1 MGSIELER
9 AIAAIKAGRKKEAR
23 PVLVRLV
30 SSEPH
35 NVPAWFWLVET
46 LPDRDSKL
54 RALERCVQLNPDDQ
68 TARRALEI
76 MKKYPAQA
84 PRRGALLAGKP
95 PRLTPEAAPT
105 SAQEAEIPVAAPLPR
120 AEPAPTPPPAP
131 IPAPEEKPAV
141 QIHVPVSNPVPRL
154 RRRPAEV
161 DAAAQEKSQQD
172 CLTLVIVAIVFI
184 LALVLVAWL
193 GYTYWLAPQP

>member
-1 MGSIELER
+1 MGSIELEQ

-23 PVLVRLV
+23 PVLIRLV
-30 SSEPH
+30 SSDPH

-54 RALERCVQLNPDDQ
+54 RALERCVQLNPEDQ
-68 TARRALEI
+68 TARRALEV
-76 MKKYPAQA
+76 MKKYPAPA
-84 PRRGALLAGKP
+84 PRRGALLASKP
-95 PRLTPEAAPT
+95 PRLTPEAEAT
-105 SAQEAEIPVAAPLPR
+105 SPQEAEIPLATPPLR
-120 AEPAPTPPPAP
+120 AEPAPTSPPAP
-131 IPAPEEKPAV
+131 IPALKEKPAM
-141 QIHVPVSNPVPRL
+141 QIHIPVSNPAPRL
-154 RRRPAEV
+154 RQRPAEV

-172 CLTLVIVAIVFI
+172 CLTLVMIVIVFV